1 MTTQTIP
8 TQTVPTQT
16 EPAISRLHVPQAE
29 EHTART
35 ARLFEATERATGS
48 VPNWLQAF
56 ALGGAD
62 TDRLNA
68 YLFPLLEGTSG
79 DRSQLTKREREIIGT
94 IVSVENRCPYCHTL
108 HIDGLAR
115 ELGDYQLATRIGLD
129 YREVEDLSA
138 RERALAELTTIIT
151 NDPRNVTN
159 DHLEGLR
166 ELGLEDESIF
176 EAIQLAAIVNATNR
190 ITLALAVP
198 PDREVFAAQDSALG
212 GH

>member
-8 TQTVPTQT
+8 TRTK
-16 EPAISRLHVPQAE
+16 PAISRLHVPQAE
-29 EHTART
+29 ELTART
-35 ARLFEATERATGS
+35 TRLFEANEHASGF

-56 ALGGAD
+56 ALGGSD

-68 YLFPLLEGTSG
+68 YLFPLLEGTSR
-79 DRSQLTKREREIIGT
+79 DRSELTKREREIIGT

-129 YREVEDLSA
+129 YREVEELSD
-138 RERALAELTTIIT
+138 RERALAELATIIT
-151 NDPRNVTN
+151 RDPRNVA
-159 DHLEGLR
+159 DEHLERLR
-166 ELGLEDESIF
+166 ELGLRDESIY

-198 PDREVFAAQDSALG
+198 PDREVFAAQDAALD